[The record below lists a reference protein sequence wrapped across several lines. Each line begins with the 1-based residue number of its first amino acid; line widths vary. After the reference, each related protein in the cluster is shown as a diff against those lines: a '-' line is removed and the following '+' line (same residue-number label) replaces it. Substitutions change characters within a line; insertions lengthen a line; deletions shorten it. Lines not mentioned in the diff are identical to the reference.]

1 MEKPKYD
8 IRKGT
13 AALTTARLWI
23 IASIC
28 AFQYWLFNITMEAFN
43 YGKENIVLVTSI
55 ISFACFFLS
64 LFILIKG
71 EKYKS

>member
-8 IRKGT
+8 MRKGT

-28 AFQYWLFNITMEAFN
+28 AFQYWLAF
-43 YGKENIVLVTSI
+43 
-55 ISFACFFLS
+55 
-64 LFILIKG
+64 
-71 EKYKS
+71 